1 MLKESEI
8 SLLINNKSF
17 RNACYRI
24 AKGMQEDLISHVV
37 LILLELPE
45 KEIKK
50 INNITAYACAIAFSE
65 FKNRK
70 SLFNKSI
77 GLVESAELT
86 GIEIESKED
95 IDNTFDIIIKVID
108 KEYYRSIAK
117 DRFPVAH
124 ELFKA
129 YLELKTIR
137 AVSTHFGIS
146 RSTVGRHIKEYKELI
161 NKHYETIN

>member
-1 MLKESEI
+1 M
-8 SLLINNKSF
+8 
-17 RNACYRI
+17 
-24 AKGMQEDLISHVV
+24 
-37 LILLELPE
+37 
-45 KEIKK
+45 
-50 INNITAYACAIAFSE
+50 
-65 FKNRK
+65 
-70 SLFNKSI
+70 
-77 GLVESAELT
+77 ESAELT

-95 IDNTFDIIIKVID
+95 IDNTFEIIIKVID